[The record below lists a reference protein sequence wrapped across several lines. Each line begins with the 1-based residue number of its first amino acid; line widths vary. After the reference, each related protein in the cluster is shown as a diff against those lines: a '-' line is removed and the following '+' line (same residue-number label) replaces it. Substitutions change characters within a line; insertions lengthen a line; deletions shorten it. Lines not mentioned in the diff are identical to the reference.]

1 MGVPQLHRTLLVV
14 MTLSAGAAMAQAAA
28 PPPPIPTLAERQ
40 ERRFPQPVR
49 VGELIGRDVL
59 KPIEAQPILG
69 RVLAVVRG
77 KEGGLVVIVRYG
89 GVLGFGSRPIAIP
102 IEAMALMGEFMAVMD
117 FTPAQLTT
125 FPTSD
130 GAGLQPIA
138 PDEII
143 RVGIVKPF
151 H

>member
-1 MGVPQLHRTLLVV
+1 MLYRTLLVV
-14 MTLSAGAAMAQAAA
+14 MTLSAGAALAQAAA
-28 PPPPIPTLAERQ
+28 PPPVPTLAQRQ
-40 ERRFPQPVR
+40 ERRFPQSVR
-49 VGELIGRDVL
+49 VGALIGRDVL

-69 RVLAVVRG
+69 HVMAVVRG
-77 KEGGLVVIVRYG
+77 KEGGLDVIVRYG
-89 GVLGFGSRPIAIP
+89 GLLGFGSRPIAIP

-117 FTPAQLTT
+117 FTPAQLAT
-125 FPTSD
+125 FPTDD

>member
-1 MGVPQLHRTLLVV
+1 MLYRTLLVV
-14 MTLSAGAAMAQAAA
+14 MTLSAGAAVAQATA
-28 PPPPIPTLAERQ
+28 PPQLPALTEQQKL
-40 ERRFPQPVR
+40 RFPQPVR
-49 VGELIGRDVL
+49 VGDLIGRDVL

-69 RVLAVVRG
+69 RVVAVVRG
-77 KEGGLVVIVRYG
+77 KEGGLDVIVRYG

-102 IEAMALMGEFMAVMD
+102 IGAMALMGEFMAVMD

-125 FPTSD
+125 FPTND

-138 PDEII
+138 SDEII

>member
-1 MGVPQLHRTLLVV
+1 MLYRTLLVV
-14 MTLSAGAAMAQAAA
+14 MTLSAGMALAQAAA
-28 PPPPIPTLAERQ
+28 PLPIATLAERQ
-40 ERRFPQPVR
+40 ARRFPQPVR
-49 VGELIGRDVL
+49 VGDLIGRDVL

-77 KEGGLVVIVRYG
+77 KEGGLDVIVRYG

-102 IEAMALMGEFMAVMD
+102 IEAMALMGEFMSVMD

-130 GAGLQPIA
+130 GAGLQAIA

>member
-1 MGVPQLHRTLLVV
+1 MLHRVLFVV
-14 MTLSAGAAMAQAAA
+14 MTLSAGAALAQAAA
-28 PPPPIPTLAERQ
+28 PPPSTATLAERQ
-40 ERRFPQPVR
+40 ERRFPQPVL
-49 VGELIGRDVL
+49 VGVLIGRDVL

-69 RVLAVVRG
+69 RVVAVVRG
-77 KEGGLVVIVRYG
+77 KEGGLDVIVQYG

-117 FTPAQLTT
+117 FTPTQLAT
-125 FPTSD
+125 FPTND

-138 PDEII
+138 PEETI